1 MSPPGNRDGREGMA
15 RAFADGGYMMPD
27 CAFVHYAVEEHPVRL
42 VTVDSLAADAAQVR
56 RETEP
61 EPAE

>member
-1 MSPPGNRDGREGMA
+1 MA
-15 RAFADGGYMMPD
+15 RAFADGGHMMPD

-42 VTVDSLAADAAQVR
+42 VTVDSLVADGAQLR

-61 EPAE
+61 ELAE

>member
-1 MSPPGNRDGREGMA
+1 MA
-15 RAFADGGYMMPD
+15 RAFADGGHMMPD
-27 CAFVHYAVEEHPVRL
+27 CAFVHYAVVEHPVRL
-42 VTVDSLAADAAQVR
+42 VIVDSLVADGAQVR